1 MPRTTNQKDGAPSSG
16 EVAAVAA
23 TPAARS
29 DKEEFD
35 DAAVQTTFV
44 TFSRRINEQLDKIKD
59 AIDTLGRAAAIA
71 SKVGSQEDRQKAQEA
86 AERLIEDHRE
96 LKFVLDAMV
105 YLGSKGN
112 ARAYRISSDTTYFQS
127 LVENTVVQLKVRSN
141 SSGCHLTTRNSCPL
155 ADQLLYCMVWY
166 GMLLFHPRDTIARAA
181 G

>member
-1 MPRTTNQKDGAPSSG
+1 MSARKFHDLK
-16 EVAAVAA
+16 AADHLV
-23 TPAARS
+23 
-29 DKEEFD
+29 EE
-35 DAAVQTTFV
+35 
-44 TFSRRINEQLDKIKD
+44 IKD

-112 ARAYRISSDTTYFQS
+112 ARAYRISSDTTDFQS

-155 ADQLLYCMVWY
+155 ADRLLYGMVW
-166 GMLLFHPRDTIARAA
+166 HAPVSPA
-181 G
+181 